1 MQHVPLEE
9 AKGLELEE
17 EITDQAWRRSL
28 RFEWSVGFNYQY
40 MDNIY
45 ILLKYIYYYGERERE
60 SELSIYLSISIYIYV
75 EKTWNNIEKYGVLWD
90 TSVATRREPKRLFPT
105 FFCGPWR

>member
-1 MQHVPLEE
+1 MHWLEE

-40 MDNIY
+40 MD
-45 ILLKYIYYYGERERE
+45 ILYTDMDRY
-60 SELSIYLSISIYIYV
+60 IYIY
-75 EKTWNNIEKYGVLWD
+75 I
-90 TSVATRREPKRLFPT
+90 
-105 FFCGPWR
+105 

>member
-1 MQHVPLEE
+1 M
-9 AKGLELEE
+9 
-17 EITDQAWRRSL
+17 
-28 RFEWSVGFNYQY
+28 
-40 MDNIY
+40 
-45 ILLKYIYYYGERERE
+45 ERERE
-60 SELSIYLSISIYIYV
+60 RASYLSIYLYLYIYV